1 MRQRITPRWLCE
13 ILSVDF
19 IVFAVI
25 YTCACTHLYRNKYTL
40 YTWASVL
47 KYAAKCQHIIR
58 FKLAAY

>member
-1 MRQRITPRWLCE
+1 MRQSVTPRWLCE

-25 YTCACTHLYRNKYTL
+25 YTYACTHLYRNKYTL
-40 YTWASVL
+40 YAWASVL

-58 FKLAAY
+58 FKLAA